1 MDQHLSMTMIDPN
14 LETAFI
20 IGNGVSRQMIDLN
33 HLPKGHIYG
42 CNALYREF
50 SPDWLIAIDSGM
62 IAEIEQSNFPSNR
75 LYVPPIEEQFEP
87 VQLYH
92 DLNMV
97 PADFVGPTPR
107 SNAGMNAMQL
117 ALAHGMK
124 QLVMIGFDF
133 IVAREEIGISNV
145 YENTINYGRET
156 KATYQDNVARMRYL
170 NWFIDKCP
178 DIRFV
183 FIYPVID
190 NSATIWEFTCQNTVY
205 GISYEEFNKWLQK

>member
-1 MDQHLSMTMIDPN
+1 
-14 LETAFI
+14 
-20 IGNGVSRQMIDLN
+20 
-33 HLPKGHIYG
+33 
-42 CNALYREF
+42 
-50 SPDWLIAIDSGM
+50 
-62 IAEIEQSNFPSNR
+62 
-75 LYVPPIEEQFEP
+75 
-87 VQLYH
+87 
-92 DLNMV
+92 
-97 PADFVGPTPR
+97 
-107 SNAGMNAMQL
+107 
-117 ALAHGMK
+117 MK